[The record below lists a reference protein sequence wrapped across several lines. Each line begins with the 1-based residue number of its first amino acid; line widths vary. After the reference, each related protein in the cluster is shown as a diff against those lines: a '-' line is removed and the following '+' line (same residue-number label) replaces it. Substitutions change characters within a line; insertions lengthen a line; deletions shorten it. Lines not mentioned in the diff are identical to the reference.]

1 MLDTQTDT
9 DRYRQTDRWMDGW
22 MDRNYLNG
30 SLFHVGRRPTLKK
43 PWTRE
48 ETSAVERSMRRKFI
62 EKFVLPGKKD
72 CIACINAN
80 REALKERDWRAVK
93 FHVKNK
99 ITALKKKA
107 FTH

>member
-1 MLDTQTDT
+1 MLDTHTHTHTQ
-9 DRYRQTDRWMDGW
+9 MDVC
-22 MDRNYLNG
+22 MYVCYLNG

-43 PWTRE
+43 RWTKE
-48 ETSAVERSMRRKFI
+48 ETSAVERSMSRKFI

-99 ITALKKKA
+99 IAALKKKA
-107 FTH
+107 FRH